1 MSLRSTFFSAVAA
14 LIALAHST
22 TVAEACGFPEPRGG
36 GTYMV
41 NRCGV
46 DVNYRFCYERSA
58 DGLREHSS
66 LSCFRNQWGAGSVR
80 ANTMATIYHGRFP
93 RVEYCYAP
101 RRPSHDGTGVCR

>member
-1 MSLRSTFFSAVAA
+1 MYVRNAIFSATTA
-14 LIALAHST
+14 LIALVSST
-22 TVAEACGFPEPRGG
+22 TGAAACVFPEPRGG

-58 DGLREHSS
+58 DGLREHSA

-80 ANTMATIYHGRFP
+80 ANSMATISHGRFP

-101 RRPSHDGTGVCR
+101 RRPSHDGRGVCR